1 MGPQEA
7 VDSNYYLPRIACY
20 GLYQGWSPD
29 LWMLT
34 KTPSQ
39 KKTLH
44 FFSVAYVF
52 IFPITVTR
60 IVPDSHEIPCYYLT
74 RTQ

>member
-1 MGPQEA
+1 MGSQEA

-29 LWMLT
+29 LWKLT

-39 KKTLH
+39 KKH
-44 FFSVAYVF
+44 CIFFSGLCFYF
-52 IFPITVTR
+52 FQSQLR
-60 IVPDSHEIPCYYLT
+60 G
-74 RTQ
+74 

>member
-39 KKTLH
+39 KKRCI
-44 FFSVAYVF
+44 FFQWLMFLFFQSQL
-52 IFPITVTR
+52 R
-60 IVPDSHEIPCYYLT
+60 G
-74 RTQ
+74 

>member
-44 FFSVAYVF
+44 FFQWLMFLFFQSQL
-52 IFPITVTR
+52 R
-60 IVPDSHEIPCYYLT
+60 G
-74 RTQ
+74 

>member
-1 MGPQEA
+1 MGSQEV
-7 VDSNYYLPRIACY
+7 VDSTYYLPRIACY

-29 LWMLT
+29 LWMLK

-44 FFSVAYVF
+44 FFSGADVF
-52 IFPITVTR
+52 IFSNHSYEDSSRITR
-60 IVPDSHEIPCYYLT
+60 DSLLLSHKN
-74 RTQ
+74 